1 MKTKTII
8 RTILFLMAFSTL
20 QMANAQQT
28 VFEDAL
34 HNLRYTRESRDDAQ
48 ERKQQIEQQLA
59 ARKAQIKIL
68 KNEFSEEV
76 TWWTN
81 GRVCYGLML
90 DDSEERKTPRLKLF
104 PAYTNAELKIDANE
118 GTTFAD
124 RKEKQNQKQYIFLPD
139 RKGNF
144 LLQEEK
150 GYTLQLAQAGSWK
163 LLVIRN
169 SQGRAVEVFTEST
182 TGDQFYQ
189 YPLTITRR
197 DMHDVYDG
205 LYQTATGEYVIFGLR
220 ECYDV
225 KTYNT
230 DPGCFFGIP
239 VATDDK
245 AYTDRISYGGGRVS
259 RGDPSSEK
267 YQQQMPGGGGAG
279 ALMDAMVWALR
290 PTVEGI
296 DVKILSDELFVDHS
310 PRLKETE
317 SLKHLASPYGNEV
330 SGQWAFA
337 SVRPVTRGM
346 LYRFSKDILRLMRNE
361 IYARHGH
368 QFPTAPD
375 LQRHF
380 TAQTWYQPLKN
391 PTPLT
396 PIEQLNVQIIQVE
409 ENSR

>member
-8 RTILFLMAFSTL
+8 RTILFLMVFSCL

-81 GRVCYGLML
+81 GRVCYGFML
-90 DDSEERKTPRLKLF
+90 DDSEEGKTPRLKLF
-104 PAYTNAELKIDANE
+104 PAYTNAELEIA
-118 GTTFAD
+118 G
-124 RKEKQNQKQYIFLPD
+124 RREKQNQKQSQKQYIFLSD

-144 LLQEEK
+144 FLQEAK

-169 SQGRAVEVFTEST
+169 SQGRAVELFTEST

-205 LYQTATGEYVIFGLR
+205 LYQTATGEYVIFGLY

-259 RGDPSSEK
+259 RGDPSSKK
-267 YQQQMPGGGGAG
+267 YQQHMPGGGGAG

-296 DVKILSDELFVDHS
+296 DVKILSDEPFVDHS

-396 PIEQLNVQIIQVE
+396 PIEQLNVQIIQAE